1 VSDDYYH
8 HPVYRGVYPMHTASA
23 SDLLPF
29 HPRTR
34 ELQVKQQERDV
45 AFFEKLGIDPTKGT
59 SPSIDR

>member
-1 VSDDYYH
+1 MVTTITTLSTAVSI
-8 HPVYRGVYPMHTASA
+8 YPMHTASA
-23 SDLLPF
+23 SELLPF
-29 HPRTR
+29 LPRTR

>member
-1 VSDDYYH
+1 VSDDYYD
-8 HPVYRGVYPMHTASA
+8 HPVYRGVYLSFASE
-23 SDLLPF
+23 LLPF

>member
-1 VSDDYYH
+1 MVTTITTLSTAVSIYS
-8 HPVYRGVYPMHTASA
+8 MHTASA
-23 SDLLPF
+23 SELLPF